1 MCVSCGIFEGPL
13 QQYLYYATI
22 PRVCVMAEF
31 KRILNLKRSGQWLIQ
46 ESLRLL
52 EDLVKYSGL
61 YFKKPEGQTNNKGEE
76 NVKVEEG
83 RGKN

>member
-1 MCVSCGIFEGPL
+1 
-13 QQYLYYATI
+13 
-22 PRVCVMAEF
+22 
-31 KRILNLKRSGQWLIQ
+31 LIQ